1 MQNPLL
7 NNMHGLNFNDT
18 SNIQHYTHT
27 PAVQQVQKSV
37 NMYQGQTNMVSWTN
51 SYGTPRAIN
60 STNFQNGV
68 SSIYSS
74 AGYVITSQNML
85 ANEKIG
91 YANSSRQASYSQTSC
106 ATDLYNIQQ
115 GRDES
120 VFNYLERFKEIK
132 NQCFNLPFSDSDL
145 AYLAFRGLKS
155 PLRDWLRNTKFNSL
169 DEVLVKAMAYEL
181 RIKGQNEK
189 IGYANSSYHAS
200 CSQSSY
206 ATQHDTGVEVAPT
219 FASSLANAN
228 NHDLTANVHHNY
240 GQINVNSASMYLD
253 EVRKEDLPEEMRQ
266 ELDQMLAQF
275 QCDFLYQ
282 VAISKKN
289 KSDSDLSNSS
299 VIMTTEPNGV
309 HSESIAS
316 KESSL
321 AVKEHINQKEI
332 AMLDFLKPE
341 LSYT

>member
-1 MQNPLL
+1 
-7 NNMHGLNFNDT
+7 
-18 SNIQHYTHT
+18 
-27 PAVQQVQKSV
+27 
-37 NMYQGQTNMVSWTN
+37 
-51 SYGTPRAIN
+51 
-60 STNFQNGV
+60 
-68 SSIYSS
+68 
-74 AGYVITSQNML
+74 
-85 ANEKIG
+85 
-91 YANSSRQASYSQTSC
+91 
-106 ATDLYNIQQ
+106 
-115 GRDES
+115 
-120 VFNYLERFKEIK
+120 
-132 NQCFNLPFSDSDL
+132 
-145 AYLAFRGLKS
+145 
-155 PLRDWLRNTKFNSL
+155 
-169 DEVLVKAMAYEL
+169 
-181 RIKGQNEK
+181 
-189 IGYANSSYHAS
+189 
-200 CSQSSY
+200 
-206 ATQHDTGVEVAPT
+206 VEVAPT